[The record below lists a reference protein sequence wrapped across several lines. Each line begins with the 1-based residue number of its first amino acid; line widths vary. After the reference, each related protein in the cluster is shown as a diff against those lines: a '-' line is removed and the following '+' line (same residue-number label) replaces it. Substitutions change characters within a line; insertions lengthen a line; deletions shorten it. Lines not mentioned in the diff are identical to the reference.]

1 MNTRPPSAVTSPGGP
16 GSGRHGLGAAE
27 HPKGRSEKG
36 HWLPNEEAKR
46 ERAARARKLAT
57 TVQKPTMRSRVT
69 NGTRILT
76 GIDHRS
82 PTARR
87 YRDLVAVVAAD
98 MGGVDNCSEARLQ
111 LIRRFAALS
120 VQAEAME
127 AQLANGTAIDIVEY
141 SQLTSTLVRVVSRL
155 GINRTARN
163 VTPHLHDYLEERAS
177 EVEP

>member
-1 MNTRPPSAVTSPGGP
+1 MSMRRFIPDNSDRAHDKRGRFLPCP
-16 GSGRHGLGAAE
+16 GS
-27 HPKGRSEKG
+27 K
-36 HWLPNEEAKR
+36 NETLRAKR
-46 ERAARARKLAT
+46 KQSAAS
-57 TVQKPTMRSRVT
+57 VQKPTARSRVT
-69 NGTRILT
+69 NGRQILA
-76 GIDHRS
+76 GIDQRS
-82 PTARR
+82 PNARR

-98 MGGVDNCSEARLQ
+98 QGGVDHCSEAKLQ

-127 AQLANGTAIDIVEY
+127 AQLANGTAIDITEY

-163 VTPHLHDYLEERAS
+163 ITPHLHDYLEERAS